1 MSEEVLT
8 PDISTMH
15 PLYHNKKNQ
24 FIPGNP
30 GGGRPKGSRNKLT
43 QLMLDRVAARQE
55 SGLSA
60 EEVLID
66 IMQDPEM
73 PPDLRLKAAAK
84 ISDLV
89 YPKAASIEVQMDDK
103 RMSKGEMD
111 AKIQQ
116 LLTKAK
122 QLSGVESDDSD
133 TDED

>member
-1 MSEEVLT
+1 MTEEVNDL
-8 PDISTMH
+8 STMH

-30 GGGRPKGSRNKLT
+30 GGGRPKGSRNRMT
-43 QLMLDRVAARQE
+43 QLMLDRVASRQE
-55 SGLSA
+55 SGLSS
-60 EEVLID
+60 EEILMD

-73 PPDLRLKAAAK
+73 PPELRFKAAAK
-84 ISDLV
+84 ISDLI

-116 LLTKAK
+116 LLGKVKELAK
-122 QLSGVESDDSD
+122 SES
-133 TDED
+133 TDEDES

>member
-1 MSEEVLT
+1 MTDEVNDL
-8 PDISTMH
+8 STMH

-30 GGGRPKGSRNKLT
+30 GGGRPKGSRNKMT

-55 SGLSA
+55 SGLSS
-60 EEVLID
+60 EEILMD

-73 PPDLRLKAAAK
+73 PPELRFKAAAK
-84 ISDLV
+84 ISDLI

-103 RMSKGEMD
+103 RLSKGEMD

-116 LLTKAK
+116 LLGKVKELAK
-122 QLSGVESDDSD
+122 SES
-133 TDED
+133 TDEE

>member
-1 MSEEVLT
+1 MTDEVNDL
-8 PDISTMH
+8 STMH

-30 GGGRPKGSRNKLT
+30 GGGRPKGSRNKMT

-55 SGLSA
+55 SGLSS
-60 EEVLID
+60 EEILMD

-73 PPDLRLKAAAK
+73 PPELRFKAAAK
-84 ISDLV
+84 ISDLI

-103 RMSKGEMD
+103 RLSKGEMD

-116 LLTKAK
+116 LLGKVKELAK
-122 QLSGVESDDSD
+122 SES

>member
-1 MSEEVLT
+1 MSDELNDV
-8 PDISTMH
+8 STMH

-24 FIPGNP
+24 FVPGNP
-30 GGGRPKGSRNKLT
+30 GGGRPKGSRNRMT

-55 SGLSA
+55 SGLSS
-60 EEVLID
+60 EEILMD

-73 PPDLRLKAAAK
+73 PPELRFKAAAK
-84 ISDLV
+84 ISDLI

-116 LLTKAK
+116 LLGKVKELAKA
-122 QLSGVESDDSD
+122 ES
-133 TDED
+133 TDEE